1 VVRAAQNR
9 LLALAR
15 VAQVTGDPAGPVLV
29 SQIALL
35 TPQYRLF
42 EETKQA
48 LSDVRQ
54 PAAVFTDR
62 QVENN
67 WLWVLTG
74 VGDSATQEAV
84 GCKDGN

>member
-1 VVRAAQNR
+1 VVRAAQNK
-9 LLALAR
+9 LLALAM
-15 VAQVTGDPAGPVLV
+15 VAQVTGDPAGPVLD

-35 TPQYRLF
+35 TAQYRLF

-62 QVENN
+62 QVENIIQRLLGSCHHGN
-67 WLWVLTG
+67 NPCRILT
-74 VGDSATQEAV
+74 Q
-84 GCKDGN
+84 

>member
-1 VVRAAQNR
+1 
-9 LLALAR
+9 
-15 VAQVTGDPAGPVLV
+15 
-29 SQIALL
+29 
-35 TPQYRLF
+35 LF

-62 QVENN
+62 QVENK